1 MQKDGGNSEIGTV
14 AGIIIV
20 ILVLV
25 IGAVYF
31 FKQRIEKQQQIEKT
45 IQQVQTA
52 EASSSDDTIESIKAD
67 AATID
72 TKDLGTGVDQL
83 K

>member
-1 MQKDGGNSEIGTV
+1 MQKDGGNSEIGTI

-52 EASSSDDTIESIKAD
+52 EASSSDEIQAIQRD
-67 AATID
+67 AATVD
-72 TKDLGTGVDQL
+72 TKDLGSGIDQL